1 MNAPPLDVEAAAAE
15 VVRHHVCIERWLSGA
30 EPASDAVF
38 AALAD
43 AHLPE
48 FSLVGPDGVPRDRAG
63 VLALLHAAHGA
74 VPGLRITIVDVRA
87 VAAAPDHIVIAYRE
101 LHRAPGPTDSPRAS
115 TAVLRHATDAPLGL
129 QWQYLQETWSVSPPI
144 GH

>member
-1 MNAPPLDVEAAAAE
+1 VDVEAAAAE

-30 EPASDAVF
+30 DPASDSVF

-48 FSLVGPDGVPRDRAG
+48 FALVGPDGVPRDRAD
-63 VLALLHAAHGA
+63 VLGMLRAAHGA
-74 VPGLRITIVDVRA
+74 VPGLRITIADVRA

-101 LHRAPGPTDSPRAS
+101 LHQAPGPADPPRAS
-115 TAVLRHATDAPLGL
+115 TAVLRRAAPLGL
-129 QWQYLQETWSVSPPI
+129 RWQHLQETWSAPAPP
-144 GH
+144 GR